1 MTHPMPT
8 PTRGE
13 AVPVMQS
20 PPGPETVIDG
30 QRYLYFGG
38 TGYLGLAGHM
48 EVIEAACEAVRRY
61 GLHTATSRSGFGNN
75 PPTLEVERRAAEFFG
90 QEAAFYFSSGYVGNH
105 ILIQALAGRF
115 DVVFA
120 DAAAHYSLEEAARL
134 SGQPVTRFQH
144 ADPDDLQRLL
154 QQQRR
159 PNERPLVL
167 TDGVFSA
174 GGDIAPLDQYVE
186 TLSRYEGASLLVD
199 DAHGFGTL
207 GDNGRGTLE
216 HFGLWGPSVNS
227 AARPAGPGLFVVGT
241 LSKALGGFGGILVGS
256 DEFVR
261 QTRASSHYFDG
272 ASAPPSPVAG
282 ATAKALEIVIREPQ
296 LRARL
301 RENVLCLRQGLRGLG
316 LTATD
321 SPSPVV
327 GLAVGD
333 ARNMQRLHRA
343 LKEQGILVPYFA
355 TYSGTGKEGLL
366 RIAVCAA
373 HTSAMLQRLLSEL
386 ARIV

>member
-1 MTHPMPT
+1 MTHPMPN
-8 PTRGE
+8 PSRGE
-13 AVPVMQS
+13 TAPVMQS

-30 QRYLYFGG
+30 RRYLYFGG
-38 TGYLGLAGHM
+38 TSYLGLAGHS

-61 GLHTATSRSGFGNN
+61 GLHTATSRAGFGNN

-90 QEAAFYFSSGYVGNH
+90 QEAAFYFISGYVGNH
-105 ILIQALAGRF
+105 ILVQALAGRF
-115 DVVFA
+115 DAIFA
-120 DAAAHYSLEEAARL
+120 DEAAHYSLEEAARL
-134 SGQPVTRFQH
+134 SGRPVTRFQH

-154 QQQRR
+154 RQQCR
-159 PNERPLVL
+159 PSEHPLVL
-167 TDGVFSA
+167 TDGIFAA

-186 TLSRYEGASLLVD
+186 ILSRYEGASLLVD

-207 GDNGRGTLE
+207 GDHGRGTLE
-216 HFGLWGPSVNS
+216 HFGFWGRSVNS
-227 AARPAGPGLFVVGT
+227 VAGPAGAGLFVGGT
-241 LSKALGGFGGILVGS
+241 LSKALGGFGGLLVGS
-256 DEFVR
+256 DEFIR
-261 QTRASSHYFDG
+261 QARSSSHYFDG

-301 RENVLCLRQGLRGLG
+301 RENVLYLRQGLRGLG
-316 LTATD
+316 LPAID
-321 SPSPVV
+321 SPSPVI
-327 GLAVGD
+327 GLVVGD
-333 ARNMQRLHRA
+333 ARNMQRLHRE

-373 HTSAMLQRLLSEL
+373 HTVAMLDRLLSEL